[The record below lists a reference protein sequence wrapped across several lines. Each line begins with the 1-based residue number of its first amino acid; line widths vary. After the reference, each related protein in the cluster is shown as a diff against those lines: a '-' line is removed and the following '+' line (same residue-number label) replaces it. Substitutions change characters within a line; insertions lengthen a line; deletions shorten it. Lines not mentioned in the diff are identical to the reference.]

1 MNQQVLKD
9 LPLNSSANF
18 YQAKDLLIIAATG
31 QDGRELAGQHG
42 LEWIQDQAEFA
53 QGKITV
59 TERGGAFGR
68 GKVRVEGEVDK
79 DSFESAFAKVSKKDI
94 TYA

>member
-53 QGKITV
+53 AGQNHCHRKGWGV
-59 TERGGAFGR
+59 RPRQSPGR
-68 GKVRVEGEVDK
+68 R
-79 DSFESAFAKVSKKDI
+79 
-94 TYA
+94 